1 MGTTQSTQVGCL
13 AAPPPGAHMR
23 DRYSIPHPARKS
35 DHSSHRGSKHI
46 VYASASI
53 HDKLSPSA
61 GADVVLIIW
70 LARGRRGPS
79 QVRRATDEVG
89 FFHAGETGENGEGR
103 SRLHSQGLG
112 WGR

>member
-1 MGTTQSTQVGCL
+1 MGTTQSTQAGCL
-13 AAPPPGAHMR
+13 AAPPEPTRGTVT
-23 DRYSIPHPARKS
+23 RYPIRLGNRTIFRIEA
-35 DHSSHRGSKHI
+35 GKHI
-46 VYASASI
+46 VYGSASI

-89 FFHAGETGENGEGR
+89 FFHAGDDGER
-103 SRLHSQGLG
+103 TVTTA
-112 WGR
+112 